1 MNTPSRHAWRLSCEA
16 FPILVRVRW
25 RLWRTPFPVLH
36 AQWQGEVQRVLD
48 VAQGGETDA
57 AQGGETGAAPLSI
70 KAPIADDALDRAT
83 IIEAWNCA
91 HAVARMAR
99 VVPLASCLTQAM
111 VLQLLLA
118 KRGQLCAV
126 YIGVERRKPSPNSAE
141 NATAPN
147 GIAPNGAE
155 NGAGE
160 TPAPLAH
167 GSDVA
172 DGGFRAHAWVEWR
185 GRVLIGGDVRRW
197 KPLTVFAPVVA
208 KN

>member
-1 MNTPSRHAWRLSCEA
+1 MNPPSRHAWRLSCEA

-36 AQWQGEVQRVLD
+36 AQWQGEMQRVLD
-48 VAQGGETDA
+48 A
-57 AQGGETGAAPLSI
+57 APGGETGAAPAPLSI
-70 KAPIADDALDRAT
+70 EAPAAVPVAADALDRAT

-111 VLQLLLA
+111 ALQLLLA

-126 YIGVERRKPSPNSAE
+126 CIGVERRKTSP
-141 NATAPN
+141 NATALN
-147 GIAPNGAE
+147 ATK

-160 TPAPLAH
+160 MPIPPAH
-167 GSDVA
+167 GSDA
-172 DGGFRAHAWVEWR
+172 TDGGFRAHAWVEWR

-208 KN
+208 GERLKAKG